1 MDKTAVIKIFECWNQ
16 IFSKQQQHLTE
27 LDSVGGDG
35 DLGIVMADGF
45 KELETFAK
53 GLEEENIG
61 KIFYQAG
68 KRLNQVASSSMGTL
82 LSSGFKKI
90 GKVLNN
96 KTTLEKE
103 DYINIVGAMADG
115 VKEMGGAEEGEKTF
129 LDAIYPAARAMK
141 EKENESLEVILES
154 GVKAAEE
161 GVENAKKMVA
171 KQGRLAFRGEGSI
184 GITDPGSVVAL
195 YFVEGIRDSIK

>member
-1 MDKTAVIKIFECWNQ
+1 MDRSVVIKMFESWNQ

-45 KELETFAK
+45 KELETFVK
-53 GLEEENIG
+53 ELQEDNIG

-68 KRLNQVASSSMGTL
+68 KRFNQVASSSMGTL
-82 LSSGFKKI
+82 LSSGFKRI

-96 KTTLEKE
+96 KTFLEKE
-103 DYINIVGAMADG
+103 DLIGIVQAMADG

-129 LDAIYPAARAMK
+129 LDAIYPATRAMK
-141 EKENESLEVILES
+141 TAENESIEKILES
-154 GVKAAEE
+154 GVKAAEK
-161 GVENAKKMVA
+161 GVEDAKNMVA
-171 KQGRLAFRGEGSI
+171 KQGRLAFRGEDSV

-195 YFVEGIRDSIK
+195 YFVEGIKNSVV

>member
-1 MDKTAVIKIFECWNQ
+1 MDRSVVIKMFESWNQ

-45 KELETFAK
+45 KELETFVK
-53 GLEEENIG
+53 ELQEDNIG

-68 KRLNQVASSSMGTL
+68 KRFNQVASSSMGTL
-82 LSSGFKKI
+82 LSSGFKRI

-96 KTTLEKE
+96 KTFLEKE
-103 DYINIVGAMADG
+103 DLISIVQAMADG

-129 LDAIYPAARAMK
+129 LDAIYPATRAMK
-141 EKENESLEVILES
+141 VVENESIEKILES
-154 GVKAAEE
+154 GVKAAEK
-161 GVENAKKMVA
+161 GVEDAKKMVA
-171 KQGRLAFRGEGSI
+171 KQGRLAFRGEDSV

-195 YFVEGIRDSIK
+195 YFVEGIKNSVV